1 MIEFITANG
10 YVYLFLLS
18 FLAAT
23 IVPAGSEWLLA
34 ALLAKSLNPPLLLVS
49 ATTGN
54 FLGAC
59 TTYYIGLT
67 GGRQLLNRVFKV
79 NHKTQDYAEKVY
91 YKYGSWS
98 LLFSWIPVIGDPL
111 CLTGG
116 LFRIPFPVFAIMV
129 FIGKLARY
137 SLIVLIVLKFI

>member
-1 MIEFITANG
+1 MLEFITSNG
-10 YVYLFLLS
+10 YIYLFLLS
-18 FLAAT
+18 FFAAT

-34 ALLAKSLNPPLLLVS
+34 ALLSSSLDPLILLAS
-49 ATTGN
+49 ATAGN

-67 GGRQLLNRVFKV
+67 CGRQLADRVFKV
-79 NHKTQDYAEKVY
+79 NRKTQEYAEKVY

-116 LFRIPFPVFAIMV
+116 LFRVSFPVFATMV

-137 SLIVLIVLKFI
+137 SLIVLITIKFM